1 MGFNDGESGIG
12 VVSRADVG
20 IAMAAI
26 RQVEGVDLDE
36 LARASAMCLYEIY
49 VAALPEFDEKQLAGA
64 IQDLTEVSSAYV
76 LTSRQPIID
85 LEFEDEQALI
95 DQHSLHLSA

>member
-26 RQVEGVDLDE
+26 R
-36 LARASAMCLYEIY
+36 
-49 VAALPEFDEKQLAGA
+49 
-64 IQDLTEVSSAYV
+64 
-76 LTSRQPIID
+76 
-85 LEFEDEQALI
+85 
-95 DQHSLHLSA
+95 

>member
-1 MGFNDGESGIG
+1 
-12 VVSRADVG
+12 
-20 IAMAAI
+20 
-26 RQVEGVDLDE
+26 
-36 LARASAMCLYEIY
+36 MCLYEIY

-95 DQHSLHLSA
+95 D